1 MKKIFT
7 LFLMLVAGTIF
18 SFAQGVDNIL
28 QFTDKEGN
36 VLADGS
42 VVTRNEVIID
52 PDGYESPMIKADIS
66 VINPSTEEQ
75 TVYVKL
81 NITRLDGGSVQTC
94 FFSCTPPSNAVGE
107 YTTAKGVLQP
117 GESLSLATEWILPED
132 AKEGQTCIVT
142 YQIVRVKGLTE
153 HQGSKVTVNY
163 VNGKSAS
170 IDNADA
176 DRNLEVVERYN
187 ANGQRV
193 NANTKGVNII
203 KLSNGKTL
211 KTINY

>member
-7 LFLMLVAGTIF
+7 LFLMLVAGTTF

-36 VLADGS
+36 VLEDGS
-42 VVTRNEVIID
+42 TVTRNDVVS
-52 PDGYESPMIKADIS
+52 DGFDESMINADIS
-66 VINPSTEEQ
+66 VINTSTEEQ
-75 TVYVKL
+75 TVYVKW
-81 NITRLDGGSVQTC
+81 NITRIDGGTVQTC
-94 FFSCTPPSNAVGE
+94 FGSCTRQTAVGE
-107 YTTAKGVLQP
+107 YTTHSVILQP

-211 KTINY
+211 KSINY

>member
-52 PDGYESPMIKADIS
+52 PDGYESPMINADIS
-66 VINPSTEEQ
+66 VINTSTEEQ
-75 TVYVKL
+75 TVYVKW
-81 NITRLDGGSVQTC
+81 NITRIDGGTVQTC
-94 FFSCTPPSNAVGE
+94 FGSCTRQTAVGE
-107 YTTAKGVLQP
+107 YTTHSVILQP

-176 DRNLEVVERYN
+176 DRNVEVVARYN